1 MNPEEDVNYLHEA
14 VWHLRQ
20 RKHGQRCSLGLALSF
35 QWDLGTAWL
44 VLREKV
50 SGVRDQADLIGS
62 SVLYQGQD
70 LDLEKVISRCLMGLN
85 EMLYVIYSACS
96 HI

>member
-1 MNPEEDVNYLHEA
+1 M
-14 VWHLRQ
+14 
-20 RKHGQRCSLGLALSF
+20 
-35 QWDLGTAWL
+35 
-44 VLREKV
+44 